1 MTPKPL
7 LIILCLLLTSC
18 ASWTPREKVA
28 GAFFLVAHTANYYS
42 TREMLKGDHYEC
54 NPILDEHPSDKKCL
68 AYFSLTGAG
77 ALIVAHFW
85 KDARQWILWGYGGVN
100 AYWTVHDRGL
110 D

>member
-42 TREMLKGDHYEC
+42 TERMLDKGHYEC
-54 NPILDEHPSDKKCL
+54 NPALDRYPSDRKCL
-68 AYFSLTGAG
+68 VYFSLTGIG
-77 ALIVAHFW
+77 TLIVAHFW
-85 KDARQWILWGYGGVN
+85 KEARQWILWGYGTVN
-100 AYWTVHDRGL
+100 AGYVVYDRGL